1 MLEKDKIRVAVYRSI
16 DSVNELQLDES
27 ALSKDDT
34 TILVGGSS
42 TLDSMGFVNFVVA
55 LEEELAQAVSM
66 DLNLLEKLNAE
77 GFGSQGWSTV
87 AELID
92 FLFDIIRTEIEGRP

>member
-77 GFGSQGWSTV
+77 GFGSQG
-87 AELID
+87 
-92 FLFDIIRTEIEGRP
+92 